1 MLNGTQILTTAQMR
15 AIESAAMD
23 SGAVTGLELMERAG
37 AAVVAALLERW
48 PDPRRAFV
56 LCGPGNNGGDGF
68 VIARLLK
75 DRGTEVTTLF
85 LGERDRLSP
94 DAAVNHDRWQQML
107 GERDLWL
114 PDPAEDTDL
123 TSPDFEIEIG
133 TSTVVVDAILGT
145 GSNRPLPSAW
155 ASHLLDAV
163 EWGSPV
169 IAVDALSGLD
179 LDSGRFAI
187 DGRERSQIV
196 ATLTVTFQRAKVGHK
211 LEEGPDRSGE
221 LVVADIGLEQNVR
234 RYFEGPYLRHE
245 PVPSIRL
252 TSPALARPLSK
263 SSGHKFDHGHAL
275 ILAGTTGRGGAAR
288 LATRAALRCGAGL
301 VTLACPR
308 DAIAENAASLP
319 DAVMLRPLDEP
330 DELRK
335 LLADKRINAI
345 CAGPGLGVERA
356 AMLLPVLAEDA
367 RDPKPVTWVG
377 NQKSI
382 FDLPFRTGRP
392 TVLDAD
398 ALTAGAA
405 QGPAFLQGLHVNTIL
420 TPHEGEFAR
429 VFPDLGARLKQKD
442 PTLSTLEAVR
452 EAADRAKAVILLK
465 GPTTV
470 ISANARRLRSKPP
483 VEAWIN
489 SAAGPDAVPWLATA
503 GSGDVLAGI
512 ITGLL
517 ARGLPPLDAAATG
530 AWLHAA
536 AARRYGPGLIAD
548 DLPDQIPGLFRDLG
562 L

>member
-1 MLNGTQILTTAQMR
+1 
-15 AIESAAMD
+15 MD

-48 PDPRRAFV
+48 PDPGRAFV

-107 GERDLWL
+107 GDGDFWL

-123 TSPDFEIEIG
+123 TSPDFEIG
-133 TSTVVVDAILGT
+133 SSDVVIDAMLGT
-145 GSNRPLPSAW
+145 GANRPLPSTW
-155 ASHLLDAV
+155 ANHLSDAV
-163 EWGSPV
+163 EGGNPV

-179 LDSGRFAI
+179 LDSGRYAI
-187 DGRERSQIV
+187 DGRERSHIR

-221 LVVADIGLEQNVR
+221 LVVADIGLEQDVR
-234 RYFEGPYLRHE
+234 RHFDGPALRHE

-275 ILAGTTGRGGAAR
+275 ILAGAAGRGGAAR
-288 LATRAALRCGAGL
+288 LAARAALRCGAGL

-330 DELRK
+330 DDLRK

-356 AMLLPVLAEDA
+356 ATLLPVLAEDA

-377 NQKSI
+377 NQKFT
-382 FDLPFRTGRP
+382 FDLPFRAGRP

-405 QGPAFLQGLHVNTIL
+405 QGQAFLQGLHVNTIL

-429 VFPDLGARLKQKD
+429 VFPDLGARLKQKH
-442 PTLSTLEAVR
+442 PTLSTLDAVR

-470 ISANARRLRSKPP
+470 ISANAPRLRGKPP

-489 SAAGPDAVPWLATA
+489 PAAGPDAVPWLATA

-512 ITGLL
+512 ITGIL

-536 AARRYGPGLIAD
+536 AARRFGPGLIAD
-548 DLPDQIPGLFRDLG
+548 DLPEELPGVFRDLG